1 MKRNAVESMSMD
13 AAITELERLQEKDR
27 NDEFMTPAELHRM
40 DLLSDK
46 IRDGYEEEA
55 KRYAE

>member
-1 MKRNAVESMSMD
+1 MKKGYVEGMSMD

-40 DLLSDK
+40 DLLRDK
-46 IRDGYEEEA
+46 IAEGYEEEA